1 MNVAPCYVFKLS
13 ESGSHS
19 SKCALVNP
27 TGFVP
32 AFQATLPAST
42 RLYVL
47 KMEGKTKQ
55 GSIRQPSFFRIPNS
69 LQCRLNFKGS
79 WGGDATQHSFSL
91 IIVGHTNY
99 PRGWEG
105 SEEFVQSN
113 LNISIG
119 ISLCPLVLKLWNQHM
134 KIGGLFLVAKIAV
147 YTTLLQM
154 ICVYIFFLASTMYF
168 NTEDG

>member
-1 MNVAPCYVFKLS
+1 MCSVKKHQLFQWYSFSQETECQNPKSLYPCKFCFVNKLENKMNVAPCYVFKLS

-42 RLYVL
+42 RLQVL
-47 KMEGKTKQ
+47 KTEGKTKQ

-99 PRGWEG
+99 PRG
-105 SEEFVQSN
+105 
-113 LNISIG
+113 
-119 ISLCPLVLKLWNQHM
+119 
-134 KIGGLFLVAKIAV
+134 
-147 YTTLLQM
+147 
-154 ICVYIFFLASTMYF
+154 
-168 NTEDG
+168 